1 MTCVIYYYHI
11 WNTLLFL
18 MVLINILFG
27 LGNKY
32 IYIIFVFVY
41 MYLYKLL
48 HYNFIVR
55 ICFRWEFENQLY
67 VSLPYHHYLFTQ
79 ILYNSV
85 FMKQN
90 SGHLPERRPSRTN
103 GWACKYV

>member
-1 MTCVIYYYHI
+1 MNY
-11 WNTLLFL
+11 
-18 MVLINILFG
+18 
-27 LGNKY
+27 
-32 IYIIFVFVY
+32 YIISSLFEYVFDENLKTNFTNH
-41 MYLYKLL
+41 YL
-48 HYNFIVR
+48 I
-55 ICFRWEFENQLY
+55 II
-67 VSLPYHHYLFTQ
+67 YLFTQ